1 MAYILSDERLSPGNL
16 DFMDAKVCENTA
28 EMFNLL
34 VSENFTHRQT
44 GNSIRRHAV
53 TAAQVASVCD
63 RKPDVIDCSVKS
75 IYHKILHKKFIMA

>member
-16 DFMDAKVCENTA
+16 DLADTEICKDAA
-28 EMFNLL
+28 EVFSLL

-44 GNSIRRHAV
+44 GNPIRRHAV